1 MPGPPP
7 SLTKGIPDPGAI
19 ARQKDVYVKML
30 DEQLNQGIAV
40 LDQQVKYQRDYL
52 EVQCK
57 QQKQQFI
64 MQLEQQV
71 KAQDMALTQQYNE
84 QLMALRMQ
92 ADGQK
97 SALEQQAMQLT
108 MEYEQRKAEEHM
120 YRQQYELQKQHSEMA
135 SKLNQPEPPRMPHQP
150 AMQPMTQM
158 SYGGPPVAT
167 QQPSGYNSPM
177 PGGYHQMG
185 TMPVVVGGA
194 LTPTMPAGTLPPTM
208 YTSTPYTSTPQT
220 IVRPP

>member
-19 ARQKDVYVKML
+19 ARQKDVYIKML
-30 DEQLNQGIAV
+30 DEQLNQGIVV

-52 EVQCK
+52 DVQCK

-92 ADGQK
+92 ADAQK
-97 SALEQQAMQLT
+97 SALQQQAMQLT
-108 MEYEQRKAEEHM
+108 MEYEQRKAEENM

-135 SKLNQPEPPRMPHQP
+135 SKFVAPEHARMPQQP
-150 AMQPMTQM
+150 SLQPMTHT
-158 SYGGPPVAT
+158 SYTGPPVAT
-167 QQPSGYNSPM
+167 QQQSGYNSPM
-177 PGGYHQMG
+177 PGGHTHMG
-185 TMPVVVGGA
+185 TMTA
-194 LTPTMPAGTLPPTM
+194 LMPTPTMPAGTLPPTM
-208 YTSTPYTSTPQT
+208 YNSTPQT